1 MLNAALPD
9 LQTETSRTTE
19 GTDPRLQLLKT
30 SP

>member
-19 GTDPRLQLLKT
+19 VAHLRLRHLKA

>member
-19 GTDPRLQLLKT
+19 SADPRLRLLKT